1 MNTPRSAIYSIPG
14 RNIQN
19 HTHLIRDIIHYS
31 TQKDTQLA
39 ILSIDQ
45 QKAFD
50 RVDHTWLMKTI
61 DAYNLGPYFK
71 TWIKIIYNNAHS
83 HLLINNS
90 VTSAFHI
97 QRSVRQGCP
106 LSPLLYILSLEP
118 LLENIRQDNSIKR
131 LHISNTAEKKNLHTR
146 TIHHS

>member
-1 MNTPRSAIYSIPG
+1 MSLLNSDYKILTKTLVKKLEPFISKLIHPDQQYSIPG
-14 RNIQN
+14 RNIHN

-50 RVDHTWLMKTI
+50 RIDHTWLIKTI
-61 DAYNLGPYFK
+61 DAYNLGHYFK

-90 VTSAFHI
+90 VT
-97 QRSVRQGCP
+97 
-106 LSPLLYILSLEP
+106 Y
-118 LLENIRQDNSIKR
+118 KR
-131 LHISNTAEKKNLHTR
+131 FSHTEIS
-146 TIHHS
+146 